1 MEVNHLNPKL
11 RDRYRIKNTHLPR
24 VLQSPVGDI
33 HFSKLT
39 EEQAEK
45 LCDANFRYL
54 ERIVESQEDGKSESP
69 EAKVKVKKVEAAAE
83 PAIVDPDA
91 EAKPEV
97 QE

>member
-33 HFSKLT
+33 HFGKLT

-54 ERIVESQEDGKSESP
+54 ERLPD
-69 EAKVKVKKVEAAAE
+69 EAKPKVKKVEAAAE
-83 PAIVDPDA
+83 PAIVDPNAD
-91 EAKPEV
+91 AKPEV